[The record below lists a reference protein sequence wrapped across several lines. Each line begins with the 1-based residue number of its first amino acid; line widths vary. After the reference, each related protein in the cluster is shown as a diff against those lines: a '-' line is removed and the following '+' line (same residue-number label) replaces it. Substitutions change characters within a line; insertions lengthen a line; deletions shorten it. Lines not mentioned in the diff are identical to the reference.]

1 MPRPFDPEEVPRLP
15 LMATLATVA
24 ADGAPRSAPVWFD
37 WDGTTLSMLG
47 NREGSSVARITA
59 DPRVAVEI
67 VDYDNRR
74 GLLRHLGLRGRAGIT
89 SMDPVL
95 FRRLLRR
102 YLGPDETWNRWFIDE
117 IARIDDPD
125 GRLIRLVPESIFT
138 NDVSYFRT
146 GPALASRQEEDG

>member
-1 MPRPFDPEEVPRLP
+1 MPRPFDPEEVLRLP

-74 GLLRHLGLRGRAGIT
+74 GLLRGLPTRG
-89 SMDPVL
+89 PL
-95 FRRLLRR
+95 
-102 YLGPDETWNRWFIDE
+102 
-117 IARIDDPD
+117 
-125 GRLIRLVPESIFT
+125 
-138 NDVSYFRT
+138 
-146 GPALASRQEEDG
+146 PAS